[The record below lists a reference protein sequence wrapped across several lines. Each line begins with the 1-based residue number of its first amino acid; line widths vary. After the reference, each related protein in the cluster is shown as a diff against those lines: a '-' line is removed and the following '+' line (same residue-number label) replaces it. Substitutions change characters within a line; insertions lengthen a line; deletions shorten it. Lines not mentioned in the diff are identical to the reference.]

1 MSGAAALQKYFD
13 GLAETDPLLL
23 LGKVTQVVGLLAET
37 SGLALPV
44 GEGVYLHPPD
54 SPAVLGEVVGFKG
67 ESMLVM
73 PYAETRG
80 LSPGCPVSQAGSAA
94 MVKVGPKL
102 LGRVVDGL
110 GRPADGKPA
119 YAYEALYPL
128 FNQPPG
134 SMDRRRITEPVDVG
148 VRAINALLTIGKGQR
163 MGVFAGS
170 GVGKSSLLSM
180 IARHTSADVSVVALV
195 GERGRE
201 VREFIER
208 DLGPEGLK
216 RSVVV
221 VATSDQPALMRIR
234 AAYLATSIAEF
245 FRDQGAD
252 VVLMMDSVTRFALAS
267 REVGLSVGEPPTTKG
282 FPPSVFAQLPRLL
295 ERAGTSGGQGS
306 ITGIYSVLVE
316 GDDVT
321 EPVAD
326 AMRSILD
333 GHIVLT
339 RDLANQHHY
348 PAIETLGSV
357 SRLGPDINPPEIRR
371 AQQTLAGLLSAYR
384 KNEDLI
390 NIGAYVKGSNQT
402 IDLAISLMDQ
412 VNRFLTQPME
422 ERADLG
428 GSRRQLLDL
437 IAKTKKRRR

>member
-1 MSGAAALQKYFD
+1 MQTAPVLNKYFWEVEK
-13 GLAETDPLLL
+13 ADPLLS
-23 LGKVTQVVGLLAET
+23 LGKVTQVVGLLAEA
-37 SGLALPV
+37 SGMILPV
-44 GEGVYLHPPD
+44 GQGVYLHPRGVEP
-54 SPAVLGEVVGFKG
+54 VLGEVVGFRG
-67 ESMLVM
+67 ERMLVM

-94 MVKVGPKL
+94 MVRVGPKL
-102 LGRVVDGL
+102 LGRVIDGL
-110 GRPADGKPA
+110 GYPVDAHPS
-119 YAYEALYPL
+119 YPYEALYPL
-128 FNQPPG
+128 YNQPPS
-134 SMDRRRITEPVDVG
+134 SMSRKRITEPVDVG
-148 VRAINALLTIGKGQR
+148 VRAVNALLTIGKGQR

-208 DLGPEGLK
+208 DLGREGLK

-234 AAYLATSIAEF
+234 AAYLATAIAEY
-245 FRDQGAD
+245 FRDEGAD

-282 FPPSVFAQLPRLL
+282 YPPSVFAQLPRLL
-295 ERAGTSGGQGS
+295 ERAGTSENKGS

-339 RDLANQHHY
+339 RELADQHHY
-348 PAIETLGSV
+348 PAIETMGSV
-357 SRLGPDINPPEIRR
+357 SRLGPDLNPPEIRR
-371 AQQTLAGLLSAYR
+371 AQQSLAELLSAYR
-384 KNEDLI
+384 RSEDLI
-390 NIGAYVKGSNQT
+390 NIGAYAKGTNPT
-402 IDLAISLMDQ
+402 IDMAINLMGDI
-412 VNRFLTQPME
+412 RKFLTQPME
-422 ERADLG
+422 ERADLS
-428 GSRRQLLDL
+428 GSRRQLLEL
-437 IAKTKKRRR
+437 VSKTKERRR